1 MISSRPD
8 RVEIGAG
15 PLTPE
20 AYHAVADGRAKVGLS
35 DVGRRR
41 MLAFRASLMRQLSAG
56 VRMYGVNTGYG
67 ADSVRTLA
75 PDVIRTVQR
84 NTVLS
89 HAMGVGPETP
99 REIVR
104 GMMLLKANVMAIGN
118 SAVRPELAELLL
130 ELLNH
135 DLIPLVPEQ
144 GSLAASGDLVP
155 SGHVALAVIGEGD
168 VMDAGKRTPAREAMR
183 GAGLREL
190 VLEEKE
196 GLALVNGTAFTEA
209 YALAATYRAGQL
221 LKVADIAGAASLLAL
236 RGHPEAFAHRA
247 VSLRPHP
254 GSLRCAANLRD
265 LTSGSDLTGEGS
277 GRIHD
282 PYCLRCMP
290 QVHGASRD
298 AFAYVRDAVVV
309 ELNSFTDNPLV
320 FQSDDSWVSAGNFH
334 AQPIGLPM
342 DSLAVLVAE
351 LASISQRRTQH
362 LVAPVYDVGLPPKL
376 SRHADEGMGLFMLNT
391 TAAALVSENKA
402 LSFPASVDSMAVD
415 TTEDHVS
422 MGSVAARKAMSI
434 VGNTAHVL
442 ALELVCACQAIE
454 LHAPLLPS
462 RPVTAVLT
470 AVRRHV
476 PFVDEDRPLSAEVA
490 ALAGAILSGEIAA
503 AVESELGRSLD

>member
-1 MISSRPD
+1 MNARPE

-15 PLTPE
+15 PLTLD
-20 AYHAVADGRAKVGLS
+20 AYHAVAAGRATVGLS
-35 DVGRRR
+35 DVARRR
-41 MLAFRASLMRQLSAG
+41 MLAFRASLLRQLSAG
-56 VRMYGVNTGYG
+56 ARMYGVNTGYG
-67 ADSVRTLA
+67 ADSTRTLA
-75 PDVIRTVQR
+75 PDMVRTVQR

-89 HAMGVGPETP
+89 HAVGAGPETP
-99 REIVR
+99 HEIVR
-104 GMMLLKANVMAIGN
+104 GMMLIKANVMAIGN

-135 DLIPLVPEQ
+135 DLVPPVPEQ

-155 SGHVALAVIGEGD
+155 SGHLALAVIGEGH
-168 VMDAGKRTPAREAMR
+168 VVQGGKRIVTREALR
-183 GAGLREL
+183 QAGLREL

-209 YALAATYRAGQL
+209 YALAATDRAGQL

-236 RGHPEAFAHRA
+236 RGHPEAFANRA
-247 VSLRPHP
+247 VSVRPHP

-265 LTSGSDLTGEGS
+265 LVSGSDLIGDSS
-277 GRIHD
+277 GRVHD

-298 AFAYVRDAVVV
+298 AFKYVREAVVV

-320 FQSDDSWVSAGNFH
+320 FDEDDSWVSAGNFH

-376 SRHADEGMGLFMLNT
+376 SRHGDEGLGLFMLNT
-391 TAAALVSENKA
+391 TASALVSENKS

-434 VGNTAHVL
+434 IGNSAHVL
-442 ALELVCACQAIE
+442 ALELICACQAIE
-454 LHAPLLPS
+454 LLAPRLPS
-462 RPVTAVLT
+462 PPVAAALG
-470 AVRRHV
+470 AVRRLV
-476 PFVDEDRPLSAEVA
+476 PFVDHDRPLSAEVS
-490 ALAGAILSGEIAA
+490 ALAGAILSGEIAGS
-503 AVESELGRSLD
+503 VESALGRSLD